1 MNPELFRIGY
11 YINTRKFKTTI
22 MKTIIIAITLI
33 LLCVAIIGYLEEA
46 LDISDD
52 LTGDDK
58 SGYN

>member
-1 MNPELFRIGY
+1 
-11 YINTRKFKTTI
+11 